1 MISVRQ
7 DAEEDDAMTIDRREF
22 VRLGALGSLGVLG
35 ASCQSSCPWFSSP
48 HTDLRVQIKGL
59 CIIERL
65 GHAVTV
71 HMVDAAAPV
80 ITKPLIQHFPF
91 ISVPTAD
98 V

>member
-1 MISVRQ
+1 
-7 DAEEDDAMTIDRREF
+7 
-22 VRLGALGSLGVLG
+22 
-35 ASCQSSCPWFSSP
+35 
-48 HTDLRVQIKGL
+48 VQIKGL

-91 ISVPTAD
+91 ISVRPPTS
-98 V
+98 